1 MNEDENKGIVFQIA
15 YELPSQQ
22 RVGMQMANL
31 RLHARG
37 VFSNVYRGTILSPG
51 TEQEIAIKKTWPKTP
66 YRNFELLFL
75 SGLRRKPHKNIVQ
88 MLFAFSRNTTSGEG
102 LEMKHS
108 FCESYVFGFM
118 PYTLQNILKK
128 TRLAEV
134 DMKLYTW
141 QLFEG
146 IRYLQ
151 AHMIVHRDIKPVNIL
166 VDVDKGTLKIA
177 DFGSAKVVLRG
188 SSSTSYQVTRFYRPP
203 ELLLDAKEYYWMVDV
218 WSAGCCVGEMMKG
231 KVLFPGASI
240 KIMLKLIVQA
250 IGLPSAR
257 DLDYMKVSS
266 MIDQQSAVKVIGL
279 KEVLGTENQ
288 EWADFLGAILRYRPR
303 ERLHGP
309 KLLSHPFFDLIFT
322 PKCTLSNGLLV
333 SQVITLDDYKTAQ
346 KNDSTSGKQYAA
358 AILRHEI
365 RFSLKAPIVH
375 PPAPPAP
382 PVVPSKESKESKETK
397 EVKVSKEP
405 SKLELTKLP
414 SAENQTNVTSP
425 TAVMSLKRTLNV

>member
-1 MNEDENKGIVFQIA
+1 
-15 YELPSQQ
+15 
-22 RVGMQMANL
+22 
-31 RLHARG
+31 
-37 VFSNVYRGTILSPG
+37 
-51 TEQEIAIKKTWPKTP
+51 
-66 YRNFELLFL
+66 
-75 SGLRRKPHKNIVQ
+75 
-88 MLFAFSRNTTSGEG
+88 
-102 LEMKHS
+102 
-108 FCESYVFGFM
+108 
-118 PYTLQNILKK
+118 
-128 TRLAEV
+128 
-134 DMKLYTW
+134 
-141 QLFEG
+141 
-146 IRYLQ
+146 
-151 AHMIVHRDIKPVNIL
+151 MIVHRDIKPVNIL

-279 KEVLGTENQ
+279 KEVSKHFLILVPNQLFQVLGTENQ

-322 PKCTLSNGLLV
+322 
-333 SQVITLDDYKTAQ
+333 
-346 KNDSTSGKQYAA
+346 
-358 AILRHEI
+358 
-365 RFSLKAPIVH
+365 
-375 PPAPPAP
+375 
-382 PVVPSKESKESKETK
+382 
-397 EVKVSKEP
+397 
-405 SKLELTKLP
+405 
-414 SAENQTNVTSP
+414 
-425 TAVMSLKRTLNV
+425 